1 MFKEIETFISKKKGG
16 HVCVCVC
23 VCVGGGGGGGKK
35 KTEKKIPAKTN
46 NNFQHLLNNAIDHIC
61 SKQRSNQ
68 IFKLKIKMIHVR
80 KVFHESNCY
89 LFLALSSMS
98 Q

>member
-1 MFKEIETFISKKKGG
+1 M
-16 HVCVCVC
+16 CVCVC
-23 VCVGGGGGGGKK
+23 VCVWGGGWEGVKK

-46 NNFQHLLNNAIDHIC
+46 NNFQHLLNNDHIC

-89 LFLALSSMS
+89 LFLALSSMN